1 MDESS
6 DLFRSET
13 SEHDDVSPACCTLA
27 IDNMNG
33 ADSRGR
39 EEKRQRITERDR
51 EVRVRETPEERES
64 RLARRRQRPVI
75 LSGTYMHTKPL
86 CSPGMNQLYMIPL
99 FTSLRSPH
107 MTHSSH

>member
-6 DLFRSET
+6 DLFRSEKP
-13 SEHDDVSPACCTLA
+13 EHEDVSPRCCTLA

-39 EEKRQRITERDR
+39 EEKRQRINERGR
-51 EVRVRETPEERES
+51 EARVRETPEEKEA

-75 LSGTYMHTKPL
+75 LSGTYKYTKPL
-86 CSPGMNQLYMIPL
+86 CSPGMNQLMIPL
-99 FTSLRSPH
+99 FTSLCSPH